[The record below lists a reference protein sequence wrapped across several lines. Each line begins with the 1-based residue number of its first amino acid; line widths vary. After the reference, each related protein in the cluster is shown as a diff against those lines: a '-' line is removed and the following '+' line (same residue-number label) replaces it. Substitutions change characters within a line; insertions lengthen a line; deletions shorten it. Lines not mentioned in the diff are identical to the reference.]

1 MQNAQ
6 IWKSIEALCDE
17 AEAVIK
23 DGTPMMAVIKST
35 APPAMAREQ
44 ITEPAAE
51 DQNEKPALAV
61 LPSQAP
67 PPAVNIVGKTDLSAN
82 AEDVS
87 LSNATMAEIAAAI
100 DRAGKAPKTQIIEQ
114 QPQIMSDQLRHD
126 LLTEVGS
133 AVRNVLA
140 NELPHMVRHAVSE
153 SLYELLTTAPP
164 KEATKPDSPQNQ
176 AIEAKPANQKAS
188 PKKATSKKAAIKK
201 TAKLHKKIAAK
212 KAVTKKT
219 HGEKNGGEK
228 SSSQKSHTQSHKP
241 DITTLSARPL
251 SRLQARHDD
260 ALS

>member
-1 MQNAQ
+1 MPAMQNAQ

-44 ITEPAAE
+44 ES
-51 DQNEKPALAV
+51 DQTADAQTEKPALTG

-67 PPAVNIVGKTDLSAN
+67 PPAVNIVAKTEPSENVD
-82 AEDVS
+82 DVS

-153 SLYELLTTAPP
+153 SLYELLTTRPP
-164 KEATKPDSPQNQ
+164 KNTTKADSPQNQ

-188 PKKATSKKAAIKK
+188 SKKAAIKK
-201 TAKLHKKIAAK
+201 TAAKKATTKKIATK
-212 KAVTKKT
+212 KAATKKT
-219 HGEKNGGEK
+219 MAKK
-228 SSSQKSHTQSHKP
+228 TV
-241 DITTLSARPL
+241 ARKA
-251 SRLQARHDD
+251 SRKATSRT
-260 ALS
+260 